1 MLLPQPRPRPD
12 HPALAAQPGA
22 DLAPDSL
29 LRIPLV
35 DMMLRDPCV
44 GFATRAIDASWHYL
58 QILPTALAGFNPAAG
73 KVFVPARSRIAAW
86 LDAPAEGA
94 RLHNDADR
102 LLREVLF
109 AVHDYLHIWAY
120 RVIRERLPDLPF
132 DRTDAEGIDF
142 EDRIFCHLLTEAVA
156 VAGLDY
162 WYLSCV
168 ELNDV
173 VDLGT
178 AIRNLTIPYHERQR
192 AEVRRFCPSLEVQ
205 SPAFFQTLVEIYC
218 GGTFPGFDPAALR
231 QSPLV
236 LEWVHKELQY
246 GRLQREYS
254 RQWFGYLLDRR
265 ADESSAQLRR
275 PCEYDKPW
283 QVALT
288 QELGELL
295 WNKVKHGRMN
305 TFSAASAQGDDGYRR
320 IPGRLDF
327 RFVNARCVD
336 LDDDRVMARAD
347 GNPESTRWLLRQL
360 VSSYQLDD
368 AVDRRAIEQALATG
382 NLAIVRALL
391 RHANRLD
398 TADGGPPLLF
408 FLS

>member
-1 MLLPQPRPRPD
+1 VDDHRPSTTQ
-12 HPALAAQPGA
+12 LGA
-22 DLAPDSL
+22 DLARDSL

-35 DMMLRDPCV
+35 DMMMRDPCV
-44 GFATRAIDASWHYL
+44 GFATRAIDASWHYMH
-58 QILPTALAGFNPAAG
+58 ILPTALGGFNPAVG

-86 LDAPAEGA
+86 LDHPGEGA

-102 LLREVLF
+102 LLHEVLF

-120 RVIRERLPDLPF
+120 RVIRERLPDMQF
-132 DRTDAEGIDF
+132 DSPDAEGIEL

-162 WYLSCV
+162 WYLSCID
-168 ELNDV
+168 LNDV

-178 AIRNLTIPYHERQR
+178 AIRNLTVPYHERQR
-192 AEVRRFCPSLEVQ
+192 AEVHRFCPSLEVQ
-205 SPAFFQTLVEIYC
+205 SPEFFATLVEIYC
-218 GGTFPGFDPAALR
+218 GGTFPGFDQAALR
-231 QSPLV
+231 QSPLI

-254 RQWFGYLLDRR
+254 RQWFSYLLDRKT
-265 ADESSAQLRR
+265 DESSAQLRR
-275 PCEYDKPW
+275 PCAYEKPW
-283 QVALT
+283 QVALVR
-288 QELGELL
+288 ELGELL
-295 WNKVKHGRMN
+295 WDKVKHNQMA
-305 TFSAASAQGDDGYRR
+305 TFSASSARDDDGYRR
-320 IPGRLDF
+320 LPGRLDF
-327 RFVNARCVD
+327 RFVNARHVD
-336 LDDDRVMARAD
+336 LDDDRVVARAE
-347 GNPESTRWLLRQL
+347 GNPDSTKWLLRQL

-398 TADGGPPLLF
+398 TADHAPPLLF
-408 FLS
+408 FLA